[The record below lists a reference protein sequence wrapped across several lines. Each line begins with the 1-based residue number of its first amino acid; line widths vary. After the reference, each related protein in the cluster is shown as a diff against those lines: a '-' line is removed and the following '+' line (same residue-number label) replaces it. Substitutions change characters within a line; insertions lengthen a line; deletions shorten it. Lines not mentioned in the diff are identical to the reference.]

1 MISEEMNLTVL
12 DCLPEP
18 MLALDSTFA
27 VLYANRA
34 ARPLISELSEPLSF
48 LDLLSD
54 EAKSRPYLEQA
65 FRSNSMIPGTIE
77 IIADGTSANWI
88 CSGGRIGAS
97 NAILLRLAK
106 QSERD
111 SPFLNLTRRLEKLN
125 VENNERRIAEA
136 KLQAI
141 IDGLPFGLRLAQD
154 RDVVMTNRTFDQW
167 FVPPP
172 ALFCE
177 REFTIGNND
186 EQRHFLTEEFLVT
199 TPGHTALRCTI
210 FTDVTETRR
219 DEEARDRMQSNIL
232 HAQKLESLGVLA
244 GGIAHDFNNLLVG
257 MLGNSEL
264 ALMDIPAESR
274 ARTYLK
280 DVVLS
285 AQRAAELCMQ
295 MLAYSGKGRFVVRV
309 LDLNEIVR
317 EMLSLLKV
325 SISKKAVLKTRLSA
339 IPPLFE
345 GDATQMRQILMNLI
359 TNASDALADQPGV
372 ITITTGVAS
381 SDATYLE
388 NSTLSHELPEGNY
401 AFVEISDSGE
411 GMVPET
417 IERIFDPFFTTKPAG
432 RGLGLAA
439 VSGII
444 RGHRGAVRI
453 YSEVDRGTS
462 FKVLLPAIENNE
474 ISEASPEFEVE
485 IKHGSGVILI
495 VDDEHAVRRVAKRVA
510 ERAGFAV
517 LEASN
522 GQEAVDIFRERH
534 QGIVLVLLDMSMPV
548 MSGEEAFRILKTIA
562 PSVPVVLSSGY
573 NDQDATTYFVG
584 KGLAGFLQKPY
595 RPADLLKILHKS

>member
-1 MISEEMNLTVL
+1 MNPEATNFAVL

-18 MLALDSTFA
+18 MLVIDPAFN
-27 VLYANRA
+27 VLYANRS
-34 ARPLISELSEPLSF
+34 ARALISVLSDPPSF

-54 EAKSRPYLEQA
+54 EVNCLPYLEQV
-65 FRSNSMIPGTIE
+65 FRSDSMIPGTIE
-77 IIADGTSANWI
+77 IMADAVSSTWI
-88 CSGGRIGAS
+88 CSGGRIATT
-97 NAILLRLAK
+97 NTILLRLTK
-106 QSERD
+106 QSE
-111 SPFLNLTRRLEKLN
+111 SSSQFLKLTQKLENLN
-125 VENNERRIAEA
+125 VENNERRVAEA
-136 KLQAI
+136 KFQAI
-141 IDGLPFGLRLAQD
+141 IDGLPFGLRLVQD
-154 RDVVMTNRTFDQW
+154 RDVVMTNLNFDRW

-172 ALFCE
+172 SLFCE
-177 REFTIGNND
+177 RQFLIENED
-186 EQRHFLTEEFLVT
+186 QQRHFVTDEFLVK
-199 TPGHTALRCTI
+199 TPGQSSLRCTI

-219 DEEARDRMQSNIL
+219 ADEARERMQSNIL

-264 ALMDIPAESR
+264 ALMDIAADSR

-325 SISKKAVLKTRLSA
+325 SISKKAVLKTRLA
-339 IPPLFE
+339 AVPPLFE
-345 GDATQMRQILMNLI
+345 GDATQIRQILMNLI
-359 TNASDALADQPGV
+359 TNASDALGDESGI

-381 SDATYLE
+381 SDASYLE
-388 NSTLSHELPEGNY
+388 QSTLSHELPEGDY
-401 AFVEISDSGE
+401 AFVEVSDTGG
-411 GMVPET
+411 GMIPET

-453 YSEVDRGTS
+453 HSESGRGTR
-462 FKVLLPAIENNE
+462 FKVLLPALER
-474 ISEASPEFEVE
+474 SEVSESSPEFEVE

-495 VDDEHAVRRVAKRVA
+495 VDDEHAVRRVAMRVA
-510 ERAGFAV
+510 ERAGFSV
-517 LEASN
+517 LEAAN

-534 QGIVLVLLDMSMPV
+534 QEIALVLLDMSMPV
-548 MSGEEAFRILKTIA
+548 MSGEEAFRILKTID

-573 NDQDATTYFVG
+573 NEQDATTYFVG
-584 KGLAGFLQKPY
+584 KGLDGFLQKPY

>member
-1 MISEEMNLTVL
+1 MSSAAMNLAIL

-18 MLALDSTFA
+18 MLAIDSTYTVF
-27 VLYANRA
+27 YANRA
-34 ARPLISELSEPLSF
+34 ARPLISEFSGSPSF
-48 LDLLSD
+48 LDLLQD
-54 EAKSRPYLEQA
+54 EATAVGYLEQA

-77 IIADGTSANWI
+77 IRTDGVSSKWTCTS
-88 CSGGRIGAS
+88 GRIGAS
-97 NAILLRLAK
+97 DTILLRLTK
-106 QSERD
+106 QSERN
-111 SPFLNLTRRLEKLN
+111 SPFLKLTKKLEQLN
-125 VENNERRIAEA
+125 VENHDRRVAEA

-141 IDGLPFGLRLAQD
+141 IDGLPFGLRLVQE
-154 RDVVMTNRTFDQW
+154 RDVVMTNQTFDRW
-167 FVPPP
+167 FIPPP
-172 ALFCE
+172 PLFCDQ
-177 REFTIGNND
+177 EFIVENDD
-186 EQRHFLTEEFLVT
+186 EQRHFVTEEFLVK
-199 TPGHTALRCTI
+199 TPGQSSLRCTI
-210 FTDVTETRR
+210 FTDVTESRR
-219 DEEARDRMQSNIL
+219 AEEARERMQSNIL

-264 ALMDIPAESR
+264 ALMDIPADSR

-295 MLAYSGKGRFVVRV
+295 MLAYSGKGKFVVRV

-339 IPPLFE
+339 VAPLFE
-345 GDATQMRQILMNLI
+345 GDATQIRQILMNLI
-359 TNASDALADQPGV
+359 TNASDALNDEPGV
-372 ITITTGVAS
+372 ITITTGVTG
-381 SDATYLE
+381 SDANYLE
-388 NSTLSHELPEGNY
+388 NSTLSNELPEGNY
-401 AFVEISDSGE
+401 TFVEVSDSGG
-411 GMVPET
+411 GMDADT

-453 YSEVDRGTS
+453 YSELGRGTS
-462 FKVLLPAIENNE
+462 FKVLLPAIEK
-474 ISEASPEFEVE
+474 SEATETSPEFEVE
-485 IKHGSGVILI
+485 IKHGSGVILL

-510 ERAGFAV
+510 ERAGFSV
-517 LEASN
+517 LEAAN
-522 GQEAVDIFRERH
+522 GQEAVDVFRERH
-534 QGIVLVLLDMSMPV
+534 QEIVLVLLDMSMPV
-548 MSGEEAFRILKTIA
+548 MSGEEAFRILKTID

-573 NDQDATTYFVG
+573 NEQDATTYFVG